1 MLNLFNKKKPQV
13 INIYEEIHRIAKY
26 MWEYEGR
33 VEAISVNKILIT
45 ERDYHAIWDGICQI
59 IRNSIEK
66 EGQNLPQMQ
75 QIQVIIR
82 GQNLA
87 NRIIDKLY
95 DIEWIY

>member
-1 MLNLFNKKKPQV
+1 
-13 INIYEEIHRIAKY
+13 

-33 VEAISVNKILIT
+33 VEAISVKEILIT
-45 ERDYHAIWDGICQI
+45 ERDYNAIWDGICQI

-75 QIQVIIR
+75 QIQAISR
-82 GQNLA
+82 GQNVA

-95 DIEWIY
+95 DIEWKY